1 MIDTYERSRVRQ
13 EVLRVRKGRLG
24 ELRKRYAT
32 MLLGASLAVGSVGIP
47 MKAGRGFLRHAE
59 EPKAGGG
66 AITQTI
72 PEDIAA
78 AQKIA
83 REVTGGVTDA
93 AETIAAPILELEKK
107 TFHLLTEQTKEE
119 FFRTEVPFGPL
130 IYKEAKKHDLDPTL
144 VAAVVE
150 TESQFKSR
158 ARSGANAQGLMQL
171 VPRTGRWMG
180 ARNLMDPVQN
190 VKAGTKYLKYLN
202 ERFNG
207 DQEKVLAA
215 YNAGEGNVR
224 RFGGVPPF
232 RETRNYVRKVLNSQE
247 DYEQRVSG
255 KVAESLEKIT
265 DTEAEAR

>member
-1 MIDTYERSRVRQ
+1 
-13 EVLRVRKGRLG
+13 LN
-24 ELRKRYAT
+24 
-32 MLLGASLAVGSVGIP
+32 
-47 MKAGRGFLRHAE
+47 AGRGFLRHAD
-59 EPKAGGG
+59 PRGGG
-66 AITQTI
+66 GTI
-72 PEDIAA
+72 SRTVPEDIAA

-83 REVTGGVTDA
+83 REVTGGVTGA
-93 AETIAAPILELEKK
+93 AETIAAPFVELEKK
-107 TFHLLTEQTKEE
+107 SFHLLTEKTKEE

-130 IYKEAKKHDLDPTL
+130 IYKEAKRQDLDPTL

-180 ARNLMDPVQN
+180 AKNLMDPVQN

-202 ERFNG
+202 ERFDG
-207 DQEKVLAA
+207 DQEMVLAA

-224 RFGGVPPF
+224 RFGGIPPF
-232 RETRNYVRKVLNSQE
+232 SETRNYVRKVLNSQE

-265 DTEAEAR
+265 DTEAETR